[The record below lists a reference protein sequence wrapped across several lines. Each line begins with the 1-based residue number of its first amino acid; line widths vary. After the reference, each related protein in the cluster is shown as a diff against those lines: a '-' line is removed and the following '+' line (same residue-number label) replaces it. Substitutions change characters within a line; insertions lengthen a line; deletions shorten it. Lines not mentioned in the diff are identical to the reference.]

1 VAFLPASL
9 AAQHPRADVVYRPVA
24 GLSPSTLAVAWPQ
37 TSRSLAVAAFV
48 RAAAEVATR
57 STVDSARLTA
67 R

>member
-1 VAFLPASL
+1 
-9 AAQHPRADVVYRPVA
+9 VVYRPVA

-48 RAAAEVATR
+48 RAAVEVATKV
-57 STVDSARLTA
+57 TVDSARLTA